1 MMTNQQ
7 QLLVKRCTKKK
18 SLNRQKTTVCCIIL
32 PVLTMFTNN
41 YTDIIKAGKK
51 LCPKTNLFEI
61 VDRRRFVTNHE
72 GPYRKQQQQEDQVSE
87 DPKPE
92 VVFGP

>member
-32 PVLTMFTNN
+32 LVLMFTNN